1 MSGKRLRCR
10 GAPVFGLI
18 FALGFALACILGGCA
33 ADAPPP
39 LEAKRALSP
48 LKRPAS
54 ATDLAA
60 AQKLY
65 QKARADYQAEAYRD
79 AEQRFRAFLK
89 SYPDHRLAPNA
100 LYWMGECYYSRGNY
114 FAAIAN
120 FNRLISEFDTSA
132 KVPDAFVKLGYAY
145 LELED
150 PINGRIFLQKA
161 VRDYPKSRAAQVAK
175 ARLRR
180 LVP

>member
-1 MSGKRLRCR
+1 MNNTRYWI
-10 GAPVFGLI
+10 APVFGL
-18 FALGFALACILGGCA
+18 FLMLGGCA

-39 LEAKRALSP
+39 HPAPKGGLLP

-65 QKARADYQAEAYRD
+65 QKARADYQAGGYRD
-79 AEQRFRAFLK
+79 AEKKFRAFLK

-120 FNRLISEFDTSA
+120 FNRLISEFDASA

-150 PINGRIFLQKA
+150 PINGRIFLRKA
-161 VRDYPKSRAAQVAK
+161 ARDYPESRAARVAR

-180 LVP
+180 LAP